1 MFPFFGLHQL
11 LNWETSG
18 PFGLLVTGL
27 TVWML
32 IECLRRD
39 PERQMW
45 WWIILFL
52 PGIGPLVY
60 FFVRWLPT
68 HNVPAPR
75 WVVGLRRGTEIR
87 RLESSARQ
95 IGNAYHFVHLADALR
110 ETGQFDRAADAYA
123 RAIEKEPANL
133 AALWGAA
140 QVDMHFK
147 DYDTARQRLEQV
159 LKIDPQY
166 KFGDVSLMY
175 AKSLLELDRVEEA
188 TAHLQKHVRRWRHPE
203 GLYLLAWLDSQA
215 GRTQEAR
222 DNLQAMLMEIESS
235 PPPIARKQGP
245 WRRRGMQLLRKL
257 G

>member
-11 LNWETSG
+11 MNWEGGGFVS
-18 PFGLLVTGL
+18 LLMTGL
-27 TVWML
+27 TIWML
-32 IECLRRD
+32 IECLRSD
-39 PERQMW
+39 PEKQMW

-75 WVVGLRRGTEIR
+75 WVRGMRRGAEIR

-95 IGNAYHFVHLADALR
+95 IGNAYHFVHLGDALR
-110 ETGQFDRAADAYA
+110 ETGQFDRASDAYV
-123 RAIEKEPANL
+123 RALEKEPANL

-140 QVDMHFK
+140 LIDMHFK
-147 DYDTARQRLEQV
+147 DYESARERLDKILQ
-159 LKIDPQY
+159 IDPQY
-166 KFGDVSLMY
+166 KFGDVSLLY
-175 AKSLLELDRVEEA
+175 AKSLLNLDRTDEA

-203 GLYLLAWLDSQA
+203 GLYLLAWLDSQN
-215 GRTQEAR
+215 GRIQEAR
-222 DNLQAMLMEIESS
+222 DSLQAMLMEIESS

-245 WRRRGMQLLRKL
+245 WRRRGLQLLRKL